1 MNQVIHQHFHSSNFK
16 PLYSFSTVT
25 NTGSKYGLNIAF
37 SDITWITTELESFQ
51 CFRVSLWKM
60 TNLKSTCRKKILTY
74 NKKIQELRKRRAEWS
89 GLESTFNNHLVQ
101 PSCLEQWHFSLVQA
115 TQRSN
120 QPDLKQFQ
128 GWGNHTFSEQPA
140 PASHHPHCEEF
151 LPYI

>member
-60 TNLKSTCRKKILTY
+60 TNLKSTCRKKIHICVSIILCPNHRCACNASKTALSTHAELFSFFILTFY
-74 NKKIQELRKRRAEWS
+74 NPMLFLIKMKFWHIIKKYRNWGREEQN
-89 GLESTFNNHLVQ
+89 GLVWNQHL
-101 PSCLEQWHFSLVQA
+101 
-115 TQRSN
+115 T
-120 QPDLKQFQ
+120 
-128 GWGNHTFSEQPA
+128 
-140 PASHHPHCEEF
+140 
-151 LPYI
+151 II